1 MFYDY
6 PPQRLEELFTPC
18 AKVIES
24 CNLATVV
31 MFAEDIQH
39 EETPSTA
46 KPIALALQNKLGSSL
61 LCALLHRGEKIYS
74 TESPVDLDSS
84 LQNEWYVD
92 VRPLTCVG

>member
-1 MFYDY
+1 
-6 PPQRLEELFTPC
+6 
-18 AKVIES
+18 
-24 CNLATVV
+24 

-92 VRPLTCVG
+92 VPPFTCWLSGLRFWFVVVLILYRNDQLEDNSIFV

>member
-1 MFYDY
+1 
-6 PPQRLEELFTPC
+6 
-18 AKVIES
+18 
-24 CNLATVV
+24 

-92 VRPLTCVG
+92 VRPFSWRLSGLRFWFVVVLILYRNDQLEDNSIFV